1 MVKGGEPEMNA
12 TTGRSEGPDQGGPG
26 GAGGVGGQKV
36 ARRTGEAAYWTTG
49 LSMFAALILIT
60 SGAFQ
65 LFEGLAA
72 LIRSDYFVVTEE
84 YAFQVD
90 VTAWGWIHL
99 VLGAVLIML
108 GVGVLRGVSAARYTA
123 MALAV
128 LSAMVHFLFI
138 PYEPVWSVLIIA
150 LNIAVIWALAAYRPE
165 RT

>member
-1 MVKGGEPEMNA
+1 MNA
-12 TTGRSEGPDQGGPG
+12 TTGRSDGPDPGGLG
-26 GAGGVGGQKV
+26 GAGGAGGQKV
-36 ARRTGEAAYWTTG
+36 ARRTGAAAYWTAG

-65 LFEGLAA
+65 VLEGLAA

-99 VLGAVLIML
+99 VLGAALIVL

-123 MALAV
+123 MVLAV
-128 LSAMVHFLFI
+128 LSAVVHFLFI

-150 LNIAVIWALAAYRPE
+150 LNVAVIWALAAYEPE